1 MPYLYTGSAP
11 RPYMDYVD
19 LATGQMLAAR
29 PGAQY
34 EMRATW
40 DKLPVPPADG
50 YWEVV
55 EEAGEAAEAPA
66 PAAGKAP
73 PKGQRPARTSA

>member
-1 MPYLYTGSAP
+1 MPYLYTGTGP

-19 LATGQMLAAR
+19 LATDRMLEAQ
-29 PGAQY
+29 PGVQY

-55 EEAGEAAEAPA
+55 EEAGAAEAEVPA
-66 PAAGKAP
+66 SAEAP
-73 PKGQRPARTSA
+73 PKGQRPAKTSA